1 MTDLHVTDIGTEIR
15 VTVMDGSSLLDVST
29 ATVKKILFKHKTGVT
44 FSRDAAF
51 VTDGT
56 DGKIKYILVQG
67 DIDLQGK
74 WELQV
79 YLEFSTGKWH
89 SSKATFEAAANIV
102 VEAVP

>member
-15 VTVMDGSSLLDVST
+15 VTVMDGTEVVDLSSAS
-29 ATVKKILFKHKTGVT
+29 VKQFLFKHKTGLT
-44 FSRDAAF
+44 FSRDASLF
-51 VTDGT
+51 TDGS
-56 DGKIKYILVQG
+56 DGILKYILVDG

-89 SSKATFEAAANIV
+89 SSKATFEAATNIIV
-102 VEAVP
+102 GA